1 MEKDLVLVIFNWMM
15 VHITKET
22 GWEIRQMVKVNW
34 SYQMEINIQVYG
46 KILEQMDSVIIYRNL
61 YI

>member
-1 MEKDLVLVIFNWMM
+1 MEKDLVLVIFNGMM

-46 KILEQMDSVIIYRNL
+46 KILEQMDSVIIYKNL

>member
-1 MEKDLVLVIFNWMM
+1 MEKDLVLVIFNGMM

-34 SYQMEINIQVYG
+34 SYQMEINIHVYG
-46 KILEQMDSVIIYRNL
+46 KILEQMDSVIIYKNL

>member
-1 MEKDLVLVIFNWMM
+1 MEKDLVLVIFNGMM

>member
-1 MEKDLVLVIFNWMM
+1 MVKDLVLVIFNGMM

-46 KILEQMDSVIIYRNL
+46 RILEQMDSVIIYKN
-61 YI
+61 